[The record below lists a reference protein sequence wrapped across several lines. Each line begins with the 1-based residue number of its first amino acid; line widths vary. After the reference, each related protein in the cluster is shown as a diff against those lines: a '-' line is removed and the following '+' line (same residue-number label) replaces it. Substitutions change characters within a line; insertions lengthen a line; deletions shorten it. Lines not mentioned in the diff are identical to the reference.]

1 MIYFFFCRL
10 EALQK
15 EKEDI
20 ESEFLQYRREM
31 KNTTQGNA
39 LKELKM
45 FKTMTRQLEEE
56 LMKEKTKHQRQVSKH
71 SQQYRDLLEEVGLNK
86 FILV

>member
-1 MIYFFFCRL
+1 MYFLCRL
-10 EALQK
+10 DALRK

-31 KNTTQGNA
+31 KSTTQGNA

-45 FKTMTRQLEEE
+45 FKTMARQLEEE
-56 LMKEKTKHQRQVSKH
+56 LMKEKTKHQRHVSKH
-71 SQQYRDLLEEVGLNK
+71 GQQYRELLEEVVLNGALL
-86 FILV
+86 I